1 MIEPVEQSERA
12 RAVSAAF
19 HSITQSLPGLS
30 ERQST
35 PKVASTILPEPL
47 TAPRA
52 GECLLC
58 YTYRLMSSQ
67 GCDGTLRWAKRWRDL
82 RVPRHTAL
90 ESWLGSR
97 GGYCDCEI
105 FLNGWT
111 ASPMITWPGLG
122 FETEYDEYDVED
134 EVWPNPMPACRGARL
149 KSPEPCTLWLSRP
162 QHGDGEE
169 GW

>member
-1 MIEPVEQSERA
+1 MVGPAEQSERE

-19 HSITQSLPGLS
+19 HSITQSLPALA
-30 ERQST
+30 ERQLT
-35 PKVASTILPEPL
+35 ERVPATVLPEHL
-47 TAPRA
+47 TAPRV

-82 RVPRHTAL
+82 RAPRHTAL
-90 ESWLGSR
+90 ESWLGSS

-111 ASPMITWPGLG
+111 ASPVITLTDLG
-122 FETEYDEYDVED
+122 FETDDDEYDEYDVED
-134 EVWPNPMPACRGARL
+134 EVWPDPMPACRGGHQEP
-149 KSPEPCTLWLSRP
+149 PEPCPLWLQKPR
-162 QHGDGEE
+162 HG
-169 GW
+169 W